1 VILANPRQTGRQ
13 TWNRRAADTDSPAAT
28 PALSAKAA
36 HPALITEQDFIAAQ
50 QIGAARPTIDGH
62 AHRFTLAG
70 LIHCGVCSRRLDS
83 HWNHGR
89 ATYRCRHGHTTPERD
104 GHVVEVW
111 HRRCV
116 TQERS
121 SSTTAPDGACSSAG
135 RWASRRPPARKH
147 HPLDPR
153 EPPVAPMKDA
163 PCPVFN
169 GSPIDRRLRLPGS
182 EVEIVAGWPRSMPQG
197 WECAGQSRVSV
208 PADHSP
214 GWQLKTGSQAN
225 SRLPVS
231 ISFDQGW

>member
-1 VILANPRQTGRQ
+1 
-13 TWNRRAADTDSPAAT
+13 
-28 PALSAKAA
+28 
-36 HPALITEQDFIAAQ
+36 
-50 QIGAARPTIDGH
+50 
-62 AHRFTLAG
+62 
-70 LIHCGVCSRRLDS
+70 
-83 HWNHGR
+83 
-89 ATYRCRHGHTTPERD
+89 
-104 GHVVEVW
+104 
-111 HRRCV
+111 
-116 TQERS
+116 
-121 SSTTAPDGACSSAG
+121 
-135 RWASRRPPARKH
+135 
-147 HPLDPR
+147 
-153 EPPVAPMKDA
+153 MKDA